1 MNKGNRKIIMNFHNK
16 VFMISQTVRFLI
28 RLAVQNLIILL
39 LIVMVMFRRVEVFRN
54 YPFYLFI
61 LSENTS
67 CKKQPYSK
75 GERYDKKYDTLVN
88 VRKKMSR
95 FKITRKEYTFCSINA
110 GIHRPCVYRNI

>member
-1 MNKGNRKIIMNFHNK
+1 MNKGNQKIIMNFHNK

-39 LIVMVMFRRVEVFRN
+39 LRVMVMFRRVEVFRN

-67 CKKQPYSK
+67 CKATIFKR
-75 GERYDKKYDTLVN
+75 GTL
-88 VRKKMSR
+88 
-95 FKITRKEYTFCSINA
+95 
-110 GIHRPCVYRNI
+110 